1 MLCGFVLVL
10 VQTWS
15 RGVLQI
21 CYCIL
26 FEKYWSYFIEAD
38 NGHLDLWHLDL
49 WFPTC
54 DGDVSLA
61 TLGLKKWQMVEYVG
75 KSMNIRPYLS
85 LRVRTR
91 ISRHEE
97 EKMQEK
103 IAPLLFAF
111 IIN

>member
-1 MLCGFVLVL
+1 M
-10 VQTWS
+10 
-15 RGVLQI
+15 
-21 CYCIL
+21 
-26 FEKYWSYFIEAD
+26 EAD
-38 NGHLDLWHLDL
+38 NVHLDF

-61 TLGLKKWQMVEYVG
+61 TLGLKKWPMVEYVG

-97 EKMQEK
+97 EKNARK
-103 IAPLLFAF
+103 NCSTPLCFYNKLS
-111 IIN
+111 NY

>member
-1 MLCGFVLVL
+1 MDI
-10 VQTWS
+10 W
-15 RGVLQI
+15 
-21 CYCIL
+21 
-26 FEKYWSYFIEAD
+26 
-38 NGHLDLWHLDL
+38 
-49 WFPTC
+49 TC
-54 DGDVSLA
+54 DIWTSDFRLVMA

-97 EKMQEK
+97 EKNARK

-111 IIN
+111 IIKI

>member
-1 MLCGFVLVL
+1 M
-10 VQTWS
+10 
-15 RGVLQI
+15 
-21 CYCIL
+21 
-26 FEKYWSYFIEAD
+26 EAN
-38 NGHLDLWHLDL
+38 NGHLDWRHLDL

-54 DGDVSLA
+54 DVSLA
-61 TLGLKKWQMVEYVG
+61 TLGLKKWPMVEYVG
-75 KSMNIRPYLS
+75 KSMNIRLYLR

-97 EKMQEK
+97 EKMQGK